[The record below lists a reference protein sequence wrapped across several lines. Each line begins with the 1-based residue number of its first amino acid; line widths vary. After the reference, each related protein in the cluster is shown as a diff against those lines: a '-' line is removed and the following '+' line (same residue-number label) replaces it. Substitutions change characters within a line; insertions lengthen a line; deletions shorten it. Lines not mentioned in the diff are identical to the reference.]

1 MGLPILCA
9 PMESPPLGKSVKNR
23 QPRGGRRVSCA
34 SLDVCELKSSTASRR
49 PPRKGWRPTQKCKTV
64 IHSSLLE
71 PVPRTNRRAS
81 CCAGSICLQVLRAV
95 SAFCGCEMA
104 AFAVVVGALHEHLA
118 HVALRHSAR
127 KEQRAQS
134 QGKVLCRTAALPSW
148 SFVACELV
156 RLLQQFP
163 SGVSEAVIYTHVVE
177 RWSAQVRQH
186 WRLCLPAPSV
196 KATHG
201 KLQQ

>member
-1 MGLPILCA
+1 
-9 PMESPPLGKSVKNR
+9 
-23 QPRGGRRVSCA
+23 
-34 SLDVCELKSSTASRR
+34 
-49 PPRKGWRPTQKCKTV
+49 
-64 IHSSLLE
+64 
-71 PVPRTNRRAS
+71 
-81 CCAGSICLQVLRAV
+81 
-95 SAFCGCEMA
+95 
-104 AFAVVVGALHEHLA
+104 
-118 HVALRHSAR
+118 
-127 KEQRAQS
+127 
-134 QGKVLCRTAALPSW
+134 LPSW